1 MGETKKPNGTS
12 ITFKPDDEIFGEN
25 QFTFS
30 PEKLFKIIEYKAYLF
45 GGVEINWK
53 CHPSLISDNSKIKNE
68 IKLCFK
74 NGLSDYI
81 QLKTISTPLF
91 ISSTFEDKVNINNEL
106 VQWAIRWFTIDE
118 P

>member
-1 MGETKKPNGTS
+1 MKFLVKNVNTN
-12 ITFKPDDEIFGEN
+12 IFN
-25 QFTFS
+25 
-30 PEKLFKIIEYKAYLF
+30 IIEYKAYLF

-81 QLKTISTPLF
+81 HFKTASIPLF
-91 ISSTFEDKVNINNEL
+91 IGTTFKGSTFITTPYGSVGN
-106 VQWAIRWFTIDE
+106 
-118 P
+118 